1 MNAST
6 TEARFAGIAINEAPE
21 VSAATRL
28 AQYNMLNEIPGAIF
42 GIITVAYLVGSLI
55 AARALSH
62 DARRQHLRCH
72 RVHEHPRCTNRC
84 GARGDA

>member
-6 TEARFAGIAINEAPE
+6 TEATFAGIAINQAEE

-42 GIITVAYLVGSLI
+42 GVITVAYIVGSLL
-55 AARALSH
+55 ALAH
-62 DARRQHLRCH
+62 
-72 RVHEHPRCTNRC
+72 
-84 GARGDA
+84 

>member
-6 TEARFAGIAINEAPE
+6 TEARYAGIASVNEATE

-42 GIITVAYLVGSLI
+42 GIITVAYIVGSLI
-55 AARALSH
+55 ALAH
-62 DARRQHLRCH
+62 
-72 RVHEHPRCTNRC
+72 
-84 GARGDA
+84 

>member
-6 TEARFAGIAINEAPE
+6 TEARFAGIAINQAEE

-42 GIITVAYLVGSLI
+42 GIITVAYIFGSLI
-55 AARALSH
+55 ALAH
-62 DARRQHLRCH
+62 
-72 RVHEHPRCTNRC
+72 
-84 GARGDA
+84 

>member
-6 TEARFAGIAINEAPE
+6 TEARLEGITSINEAVE

-42 GIITVAYLVGSLI
+42 GVITVAYIVGSLL
-55 AARALSH
+55 ALAH
-62 DARRQHLRCH
+62 
-72 RVHEHPRCTNRC
+72 
-84 GARGDA
+84 

>member
-6 TEARFAGIAINEAPE
+6 TEARFAGIASIDETAE

-42 GIITVAYLVGSLI
+42 GIITVAYIVGSLL
-55 AARALSH
+55 ALAH
-62 DARRQHLRCH
+62 
-72 RVHEHPRCTNRC
+72 
-84 GARGDA
+84 

>member
-6 TEARFAGIAINEAPE
+6 TEARFAGIASIDETTE

-42 GIITVAYLVGSLI
+42 GIITVAYIVGSLL
-55 AARALSH
+55 ALAH
-62 DARRQHLRCH
+62 
-72 RVHEHPRCTNRC
+72 
-84 GARGDA
+84 